1 MAKLEMK
8 YVWWLFQ
15 WSIFQLLRHETGILF
30 TEDTNFDVQKYP
42 NQNLQILENKNDKTP
57 SRIAKRMAPPC
68 PPDRMKPIV

>member
-42 NQNLQILENKNDKTP
+42 NQFLPYKF
-57 SRIAKRMAPPC
+57 
-68 PPDRMKPIV
+68 